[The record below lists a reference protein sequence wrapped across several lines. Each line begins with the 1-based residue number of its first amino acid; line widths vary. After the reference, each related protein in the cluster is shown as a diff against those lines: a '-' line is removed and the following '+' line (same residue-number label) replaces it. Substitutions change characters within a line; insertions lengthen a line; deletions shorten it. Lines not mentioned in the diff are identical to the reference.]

1 MYCVNPAACGLPSAA
16 FSCPLVGAR
25 HPGLRRRRPSRHAR
39 AKKIIFYRTGVPCY
53 NHQLHS
59 KLSTPRSHRHWFCIV
74 AILRSRSVTQAGPWI
89 LATQPTRN
97 ALSRR
102 DLGFRSSQCMLQ
114 RLHSRLLPLRTCI
127 LHTLTL
133 SLDRQ
138 GPALLSLADD
148 NTRKC
153 SGVVENLQILAG
165 QLKERVDYENFLEQV
180 NLAEQLTSSDF
191 GVSTGLISQGYWESS
206 KWYFVNVE
214 RGNIADKIQPRNI
227 NVSFTNNNNVPIDV
241 IIFTFYS
248 DQLTIDVETGI
259 VTKYFFFIILL

>member
-1 MYCVNPAACGLPSAA
+1 
-16 FSCPLVGAR
+16 
-25 HPGLRRRRPSRHAR
+25 
-39 AKKIIFYRTGVPCY
+39 
-53 NHQLHS
+53 
-59 KLSTPRSHRHWFCIV
+59 
-74 AILRSRSVTQAGPWI
+74 
-89 LATQPTRN
+89 
-97 ALSRR
+97 
-102 DLGFRSSQCMLQ
+102 MLQ

-165 QLKERVDYENFLEQV
+165 QFKERVDYENFLEQV

-259 VTKYFFFIILL
+259 VTKYFFFVILL